1 MANYK
6 YPKKVSVE
14 NNLKTTF
21 PNLALE
27 WDHKKNKLKPDKVH
41 PLANKV
47 VWWLCKNG
55 HNWQQR
61 ISYRATGTQKCA
73 RCTGRI
79 PTNEKNLKTDFPKIF
94 NQWDYKKNKDLDPL
108 KIAPGSSKIV
118 WWKCKKKHGWKASI
132 DRRTRNGSACKKCR
146 YNLESFLIKDNNP
159 ELFKQIHPTKN
170 KFDINKLTVGS
181 GKLVWFK
188 CSKGH
193 VWKTLIG
200 ARRKS
205 GSSCRKCVSES
216 SKVENI
222 IKEKKFHLL
231 IKKDRLSN
239 LSPVLSRYWHP
250 TLNEGLMPIHVS
262 AFSSKKVWW
271 LCKKGHS
278 YQQNIASK
286 KQLFEKNNKI
296 VCSICTGK
304 ILTYEKSLEYKD
316 ERVAKEWD
324 RVKNKIKASEVFY
337 QSAKQNYW
345 WKCKYGHQW
354 RTSIY
359 HRTVS
364 KSDCPSCKISSSL
377 PEIRIYSELMTL
389 FKNVRHRYYYDKNF
403 EIDIFLPDQ
412 KIAIEYDGWY
422 FHKGRY
428 EKDIV
433 KNNKIKNFGLKLI
446 RIREEGLAPI
456 DSADLYV
463 GKTKLTKNDL
473 DKIVKKIESY
483 GFKNSKTKEYE
494 KEKKFVNE
502 KLYRKIQYFLP
513 APAYN
518 ESFKV
523 RFPEIAKE
531 FDLIKNAPLKPEHYT
546 PFSAKRVWWKCKRDH
561 SWSVDIGN
569 RTYHKSNCPIC
580 VNLYRDE
587 FRKPIKNNILDLYP
601 EIAKEWN
608 YEKNKTKPNMF
619 TEGSKYKAWWCCNS
633 CNTSYLRPILE
644 RTTFNR
650 SCPKCY
656 PIIYSEKKN
665 NITVSYPKIALEWDY
680 KKNKNINIKTITP
693 SASRYKYWWKCAKCS
708 KSYQRD
714 VRSRVK
720 YRNSLSCKL
729 H

>member
-1 MANYK
+1 MANYQ
-6 YPKKVSVE
+6 YPKKVTIK
-14 NNLKTTF
+14 NNLKTIF
-21 PNLALE
+21 PNLASE
-27 WDHKKNKLKPDKVH
+27 WDYKKNKLKPNEVH

-55 HNWQQR
+55 HNWEQR

-79 PTNEKNLKTDFPKIF
+79 PTNEKNLKTDYPEIF
-94 NQWDYKKNKDLDPL
+94 SQWDYKKNKDLDPL
-108 KIAPGSSKIV
+108 KIATGSPKIV
-118 WWKCKKKHGWKASI
+118 WWRCKKKHSWKASI
-132 DRRTRNGSACKKCR
+132 DRRTRNGSACKKCT
-146 YNLESFLIKDNNP
+146 YKLESFLIKDNNP

-181 GKLVWFK
+181 GRLVWFK

-193 VWKTLIG
+193 EWRTTVNS
-200 ARRKS
+200 RRKS
-205 GSSCRKCVSES
+205 GYGCRKCSHQS
-216 SKVENI
+216 RIVENI

-231 IKKDRLSN
+231 VKKDRLSN

-271 LCKKGHS
+271 KCKEGHS
-278 YQQNIASK
+278 YQQNISSK
-286 KQLFEKNNKI
+286 KQLFEKNNTI
-296 VCSICTGK
+296 VCPLCTGR
-304 ILTYEKSLEYKD
+304 ILTYEKSLEFLD
-316 ERVAKEWD
+316 ERIAKEWD
-324 RVKNKIKASEVFY
+324 QKKNKIKASEVFY
-337 QSAKQNYW
+337 KSAKQNYW
-345 WKCKYGHQW
+345 WKCKHGHTWQ
-354 RTSIY
+354 TTVY

-364 KSDCPSCKISSSL
+364 KSDCPYCKISSSL

-422 FHKGRY
+422 FHKDRY
-428 EKDIV
+428 EKDVI
-433 KNNKIKNFGLKLI
+433 KNRKIKNFNLKLI
-446 RIREEGLAPI
+446 RIREEGLTPI
-456 DSADLYV
+456 DGADLYV
-463 GKTKLTKNDL
+463 GKTKLIKEDL
-473 DKIVKKIESY
+473 NKIVKKIESY
-483 GFKNSKTKEYE
+483 GFKNSKTKKY
-494 KEKKFVNE
+494 KIEKKFVNE

-546 PFSAKRVWWKCKRDH
+546 PFSSKKVWWKCKRGH
-561 SWSVDIGN
+561 SWNVDIGN
-569 RTYHKSNCPIC
+569 RTTSKSNCPTC
-580 VNLYRDE
+580 VNLFRDE
-587 FRKPIKNNILDLYP
+587 FRKPIENNILDLYP

-608 YEKNKTKPNMF
+608 YKKNETKPDMF
-619 TEGSKYKAWWCCNS
+619 TAGSKYKAWWNCKN
-633 CNTSYLRPILE
+633 CNTSYLRCILD
-644 RTTFNR
+644 RTKLNR
-650 SCPKCY
+650 SCTKCF
-656 PIIYSEKKN
+656 PRIYNEKKN
-665 NITVSYPKIALEWDY
+665 NITITYPKIALEWDY

-693 SASRYKYWWKCAKCS
+693 GATRFKYWWKCSRCR

-714 VRSRVK
+714 VRSKVK
-720 YRNSLSCKL
+720 YINLLSCKF